1 MIDIH
6 CHLVYDVD
14 DGSKDIGETSLMLKE
29 AKKAGFTDIVLTPH
43 YREDYFTVP
52 CDEIAKKVEKIKEQA
67 AAIGIKV
74 YQGNEIYATDEIV
87 QLIQDRQAM
96 SLNNSRYVL
105 FELSMRE
112 KPINAEQVIYSI
124 LQAGK
129 VPIMAH
135 PERYPYVQK
144 NPNLLLDYIEMGVLF
159 QSNYGSII
167 GQYGKEVKETV
178 KLLLTHN
185 MIHFLGSDN
194 HRINSVYCHIKES
207 MEQLKKLIGTEKIEE
222 LTNTNPKA
230 ILEDAIIEVPEPRE
244 VKKGIFGFKK

>member
-29 AKKAGFTDIVLTPH
+29 AKEAGFTDIVLTPH

-52 CDEIAKKVEKIKEQA
+52 CDEIAKKMEKIKEQA
-67 AAIGIKV
+67 DAIGIRI

-87 QLIQDRQAM
+87 QLIQNRQAM
-96 SLNNSRYVL
+96 SLNSSRYVL

-159 QSNYGSII
+159 QSNYGSIV
-167 GQYGKEVKETV
+167 GQYGKEVKDTV
-178 KLLLTHN
+178 KILLTHN

-194 HRINSVYCHIKES
+194 HRINSVYCHVDES
-207 MEQLKKLIGTEKIEE
+207 LEQLEKLIGSAKVRE
-222 LTNTNPKA
+222 LTYTNPKA
-230 ILEDAIIEVPEPRE
+230 ILEDSNIEITEPRE
-244 VKKGIFGFKK
+244 VKKGIFGFKR

>member
-14 DGSKDIGETSLMLKE
+14 DGSKNIEETELMLKE
-29 AKKAGFTDIVLTPH
+29 AKQAGFTDIILTPH

-52 CDEIAKKVEKIKEQA
+52 CDEIAPKLQEMQKKAET
-67 AAIGIKV
+67 IGIRL
-74 YQGNEIYATDEIV
+74 YQGNEIYATDRII
-87 QLIQDRQAM
+87 QLIYDKQAM

-112 KPINAEQVIYSI
+112 KQINTDQIIYSI
-124 LQAGK
+124 LQDGK
-129 VPIMAH
+129 IPIIAH

-144 NPNLLLDYIEMGVLF
+144 KPNLLLDYIEMGVLF

-167 GQYGKEVKETV
+167 GQYGKEAKETI

-194 HRINSVYCHIKES
+194 HRTNSVYCSVRESIK
-207 MEQLKKLIGTEKIEE
+207 QLEKLIGTEKMKNLIYI
-222 LTNTNPKA
+222 NPKA
-230 ILEDAIIEVPEPRE
+230 ILEDKPIEITEPIE

>member
-1 MIDIH
+1 MIDVH

-14 DGSKDIGETSLMLKE
+14 DGSKNIGETNLMLKE
-29 AKKAGFTDIVLTPH
+29 AKQAGFSHIILTPH
-43 YREDYFTVP
+43 YREEYFTVP
-52 CDEIAKKVEKIKEQA
+52 CNEIAKKIEKMKEQA
-67 AAIGIKV
+67 DELGIHL
-74 YQGNEIYATDEIV
+74 YQGNEIYITDEIV
-87 QLIQDRQAM
+87 QLLQAGQAM
-96 SLNNSRYVL
+96 TLNNSRYVL

-167 GQYGKEVKETV
+167 GQYGKEVKDTV
-178 KLLLTHN
+178 KILLTHN

-194 HRINSVYCHIKES
+194 HRINSVYCHVDES
-207 MEQLKKLIGTEKIEE
+207 LEQLKKLIGSEKIQE
-222 LTNTNPKA
+222 LTDTNPKA
-230 ILEDAIIEVPEPRE
+230 IIDNQSIEVTEPRE